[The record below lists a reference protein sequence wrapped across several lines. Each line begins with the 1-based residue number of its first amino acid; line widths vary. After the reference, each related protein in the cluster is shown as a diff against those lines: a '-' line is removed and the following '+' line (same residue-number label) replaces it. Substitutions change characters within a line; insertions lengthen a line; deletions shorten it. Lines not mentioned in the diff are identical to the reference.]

1 MVLQWTGNKFLSGSW
16 RRSRQKDKKN
26 TKWAFL
32 KINELPEM
40 KENRIV
46 NYLKFRGY
54 YEPEIL

>member
-16 RRSRQKDKKN
+16 RRSRQKDKKIQSG
-26 TKWAFL
+26 L
-32 KINELPEM
+32 SSKINELPEM